1 MPDVNG
7 VKGTEEQTSIFQ
19 SEVVLVVKQYNFW
32 LLITGNQPLIFS
44 VQVKYYYSVLNAERI
59 INAVKMILTSA
70 ESQAYR

>member
-44 VQVKYYYSVLNAERI
+44 VQVEYYYSVLNAERI